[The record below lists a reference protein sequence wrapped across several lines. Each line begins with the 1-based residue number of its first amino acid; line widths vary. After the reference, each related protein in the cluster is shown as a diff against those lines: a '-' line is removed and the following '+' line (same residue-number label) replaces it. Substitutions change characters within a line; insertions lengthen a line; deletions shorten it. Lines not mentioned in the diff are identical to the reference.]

1 MVARQSPLLCP
12 QLNTPWY
19 AALQSTVK
27 PPAVWNF
34 TRITLPFVYILG
46 VGGYTIIMYVGES
59 YNLMW
64 SQTPG
69 TFHWC

>member
-1 MVARQSPLLCP
+1 MSPTQRPLVCC
-12 QLNTPWY
+12 
-19 AALQSTVK
+19 LQSTVK

-59 YNLMW
+59 YNLML

-69 TFHWC
+69 TFHSC